1 MRCKKKG
8 RMPRSWQGWDKF
20 QAALQKLLGGIEFA
34 VFASVVERDVGVGA
48 LLAEIDFARIERL
61 GINVDA
67 DGTLVEF
74 EEIEN
79 LMDGLEGIDIGGMGG
94 VHFVNVGGDDA
105 TLAVGGIALVDAEV
119 LDLQTA
125 NGSGHPTVLVAMVVN
140 AAGLADFPA
149 DGHALEDI
157 VLENEIAGVVSF
169 GEEEVFV
176 ESFRTNGMAKK
187 VALNVFEGE
196 IAFGDGGETF
206 HPIGD
211 RELLG
216 GHLLVH
222 CAPHVPV
229 RPRSGRLGNPEI
241 RAIAEGLYR

>member
-1 MRCKKKG
+1 
-8 RMPRSWQGWDKF
+8 MPPSWQGRDKF

-34 VFASVVERDVGVGA
+34 VFAGVVERDVGVGA
-48 LLAEIDFARIERL
+48 LLAEIDLARIEGL

-79 LMDGLEGIDIGGMGG
+79 LVDGLEGIDIGGMGG

-125 NGSGHPTVLVAMVVN
+125 NGSGHPTVLVAMVMN

-149 DGHALEDI
+149 DGHAFEDI

-169 GEEEVFV
+169 GEEKIFV
-176 ESFRTNGMAKK
+176 ESLRTNGMAKD
-187 VALNVFEGE
+187 VILNIFDGE
-196 IAFGDGGETF
+196 IALGNGGETLD
-206 HPIGD
+206 PIGD

-222 CAPHVPV
+222 EAPQIEFGKREP
-229 RPRSGRLGNPEI
+229 SQDYNPQ
-241 RAIAEGLYR
+241 G

>member
-1 MRCKKKG
+1 MT
-8 RMPRSWQGWDKF
+8 PSWQGREKS

-34 VFASVVERDVGVGA
+34 VFAGVVERDVGVGA
-48 LLAEIDFARIERL
+48 LLAEIDLARIKRL

-67 DGTLVEF
+67 DGTLTEF

-79 LMDGLEGIDIGGMGG
+79 LVDGREGIDIGGMGG
-94 VHFVNVGGDDA
+94 VHFVNVGRDDA
-105 TLAVGGIALVDAEV
+105 TLAVGGIALVDAEI

-125 NGSGHPTVLVAMVVN
+125 NGSGHPTVLVAMVVD

-149 DGHALEDI
+149 DGHAFEDI

-169 GEEEVFV
+169 GEEEIFV
-176 ESFRTNGMAKK
+176 ESLRTNGMAKE

-196 IAFGDGGETF
+196 IAFGDGGETLD
-206 HPIGD
+206 PIGD

-216 GHLLVH
+216 GRLLVH
-222 CAPHVPV
+222 CASRSSTTAK
-229 RPRSGRLGNPEI
+229 RPAGQSGD
-241 RAIAEGLYR
+241 